1 MAQKPNMKGY
11 IAEVFLELLETE
23 PYDDITV
30 RDITKAA
37 EISNTTFYRHF
48 KDKYDL
54 AEWIFR
60 MKTRDIVEQNDD
72 VTMLSSSIVEA
83 LTRNS
88 QNSWFKKLSDKYYV
102 QNSLF
107 EVVCNVS
114 YQHMKQML
122 SKRQDVSNLPE
133 KVDFALKVYAH
144 IIAYTQRTWLL
155 NGSKETPEQI
165 GALLVECIPAVL
177 VPYFYPN
184 DDLLKTGKMG

>member
-1 MAQKPNMKGY
+1 MAQKPNMKEY
-11 IAEVFLELLETE
+11 IAEVFLELLENE

-30 RDITKAA
+30 REITKRA
-37 EISNTTFYRHF
+37 EVSNTTFYRHF

-60 MKTRDIVEQNDD
+60 TKTRDILEQNDD
-72 VTMLSSSIVEA
+72 VTMLSSSMTEA

-88 QNSWFKKLSDKYYV
+88 QNPWFRKLSDKYYV

-107 EVVCNVS
+107 EVVCDVS
-114 YQHMKQML
+114 YQHMKQMI

-133 KVDFALKVYAH
+133 KVDFALKVYAR
-144 IIAYTQRTWLL
+144 IIAYTQKNWIL

-165 GALLVECIPAVL
+165 GTLLVECIPAVL
-177 VPYFYPN
+177 VPYFFRTESLPQT
-184 DDLLKTGKMG
+184 DRMK